1 MLKVTDIEKLAKDLK
16 LEVNPDIEEDITGSE
31 IYSIYANLL
40 ELRDRWEIFDY
51 FYMITNNCKA
61 DVTEPEMLKNNRTE
75 EILDYLLEN
84 GVITGY

>member
-1 MLKVTDIEKLAKDLK
+1 MLKVTDIEKLVKELK

-51 FYMITNNCKA
+51 FYMISNNSKN
-61 DVTEPEMLKNNRTE
+61 DVSVPPMLNNNRTE
-75 EILDYLLEN
+75 EILDYLLKN
-84 GVITGY
+84 GVIERY